1 MTRRFLLD
9 LFVVDINGAKV
20 PVNMIGLT
28 EEDIKETES
37 WLTYWGSDYIRS
49 SNHENYAMK
58 SGNGELIALASYE
71 IIQNRLVIHI
81 VYMESQP
88 ESNPVMTDQK
98 KYNGIGKA
106 LIAFGIKLS
115 VEHGFGGDVI
125 LEPKNDELKMH
136 YINDFNGIV
145 LPNYHGD
152 IPCSILIAD
161 NAALGVVSDYIVEE
175 A

>member
-1 MTRRFLLD
+1 
-9 LFVVDINGAKV
+9 
-20 PVNMIGLT
+20 
-28 EEDIKETES
+28 
-37 WLTYWGSDYIRS
+37 
-49 SNHENYAMK
+49 MK
-58 SGNGELIALASYE
+58 SGKGELIALASYE

-88 ESNPVMTDQK
+88 ESNRVMTDKK

-125 LEPKNDELKMH
+125 LEPKTDELKMH

-145 LPNYHGD
+145 LPSFHGD

-161 NAALGVVSDYIVEE
+161 SAAVSIISDYIVEE
-175 A
+175 T